1 MKKKNTKVFL
11 ICLAIGLVLTIA
23 FYGIV
28 YNSHVSHRDWVQ
40 SWHAEAEIHR
50 EQAYEQYYDC
60 GYYQDCSFKYY
71 LENYYY
77 CYDCDPAV
85 SNFAY
90 FQHEYIFYL
99 DILLPLSP
107 LVASLLVAW
116 IIVAVKKS
124 NGKKA
129 EKRAMFKSTFD
140 DFD

>member
-1 MKKKNTKVFL
+1 MKKKNTKVFV
-11 ICLAIGLVLTIA
+11 ICLAIGLVLTCV
-23 FYGIV
+23 FYSIV
-28 YNSHVSHRDWVQ
+28 FNRHVSHRDLVQ
-40 SWHAEAEIHR
+40 RWHESEYIHR
-50 EQAYEQYYDC
+50 ERAYVEYYDS
-60 GYYQDCSFKYY
+60 GFDQDFPFKYY
-71 LENYYY
+71 LENYY
-77 CYDCDPAV
+77 CYNCDPAV

-90 FQHEYIFYL
+90 FLRKSIFFP

-129 EKRAMFKSTFD
+129 EKKAMFKSTFD